1 LSLANTTDWMNFLTK
16 NDHSFSIYMAHGG
29 TSFGFWAGAN
39 TDATDGTYQPDV
51 TSYDY
56 DAAIN
61 EAGQPGEKFNII
73 RNIVKPWALWDVIDI
88 PPIPEFI

>member
-1 LSLANTTDWMNFLTK
+1 
-16 NDHSFSIYMAHGG
+16 MAHGG

-73 RNIVKPWALWDVIDI
+73 RKITLFFAVTHLQPTFFAEAQFFN
-88 PPIPEFI
+88 F

>member
-1 LSLANTTDWMNFLTK
+1 MNFLTE

-39 TDATDGTYQPDV
+39 TDASDGTYQPDV

-61 EAGQPGEKFNII
+61 EAG
-73 RNIVKPWALWDVIDI
+73 
-88 PPIPEFI
+88 